1 MNEPK
6 KFVPHT
12 PPLRMNIIGSGKL
25 GRTLARLLRDAGLV
39 SIGSIY
45 NRNIDSSESAQA
57 FIGAGR
63 AVNSIQGL
71 SNDPA
76 ELWMLATSDDAIGC
90 CAVQLAELSG
100 IDWQKGIIFH
110 SSGLKTSAE
119 LAPLQKLGAAIA
131 SIHPAHSFAS
141 PEHSLT
147 SFPSTVCTLEGDERA
162 TNLLKPLF
170 SAIGGQVTTIQPA
183 AKPLYHA
190 ATVMAS
196 NYLIALI
203 GASEALLEKAGI
215 EKPMASA
222 ILAPLMQ
229 QSLQNGLKVGPVNAL
244 TGPIARGD
252 INTIQ
257 AHIKAIGQNIPELL
271 SVYASMG
278 TQTLKLAQNQGFL
291 SEEELADIKKLLH
304 EEQKQPT

>member
-90 CAVQLAELSG
+90 CAAQLAELSG
-100 IDWQKGIIFH
+100 IDWQKGIIRI
-110 SSGLKTSAE
+110 GLS
-119 LAPLQKLGAAIA
+119 
-131 SIHPAHSFAS
+131 
-141 PEHSLT
+141 
-147 SFPSTVCTLEGDERA
+147 
-162 TNLLKPLF
+162 
-170 SAIGGQVTTIQPA
+170 
-183 AKPLYHA
+183 
-190 ATVMAS
+190 
-196 NYLIALI
+196 
-203 GASEALLEKAGI
+203 
-215 EKPMASA
+215 
-222 ILAPLMQ
+222 
-229 QSLQNGLKVGPVNAL
+229 
-244 TGPIARGD
+244 
-252 INTIQ
+252 
-257 AHIKAIGQNIPELL
+257 
-271 SVYASMG
+271 
-278 TQTLKLAQNQGFL
+278 
-291 SEEELADIKKLLH
+291 KK
-304 EEQKQPT
+304 KWTCR